1 MISLRLFRLGLA
13 VALATASLVLSSFAQ
28 SNSPSLVWT
37 KRDGKDLVRLQ
48 GLPEGAL
55 SKFGALTTE
64 EWQKI
69 FPVTVENK
77 DLIAAVER
85 PAMLGNYAAKDGTI
99 EFTPTYP
106 LVAPLKYRATFH
118 IAKLTGQAD
127 QPAMLSAVYEVKAP
141 VLTPTTIVQQ
151 IYPTADVLPENLL
164 KFYLYFSAPM
174 SGGQIYEHIHLFGP
188 DGKAVQLP
196 FLEIDEELWNKDMT
210 RLTLFIDPGRIKRGV
225 KPLEDIGPALEAG
238 KSYTLQI
245 DHQWLDG
252 QGAPLKA
259 DFKKTFKVSAPNR
272 EPMDIKDW
280 KLTVPKASSSD
291 SLKVQFP
298 RPIDQALAQ
307 RMIWITDAQGNYWEG
322 QIKLSVQET
331 RWEFIPDKPWTKG
344 KYQLTVQTTIE
355 DLSGNNIEKPFEVDL
370 FDKVQKKI
378 THKTVSLPFTVK

>member
-1 MISLRLFRLGLA
+1 M
-13 VALATASLVLSSFAQ
+13 
-28 SNSPSLVWT
+28 
-37 KRDGKDLVRLQ
+37 KRDGKDIVRVT
-48 GLPEGAL
+48 GFIPEEWGKRTPENY
-55 SKFGALTTE
+55 STE
-64 EWQKI
+64 DWQKI
-69 FPVTVENK
+69 FPVFVDSG
-77 DLIAAVER
+77 DLITNLEI
-85 PAMLGNYAAKDGTI
+85 PPMLGHYQLSGSYTSI
-99 EFTPTYP
+99 EFTPAYP
-106 LVAPLKYRATFH
+106 LTPTLKYRATFH
-118 IAKLTGQAD
+118 AKKFLGQGTSI
-127 QPAMLSAVYEVKAP
+127 PELITAVYQAKAP
-141 VLTPTTIVQQ
+141 VIKPTTVVQQ

-280 KLTVPKASSSD
+280 KLTAPKASSSD

-307 RMIWITDAQGNYWEG
+307 RMIWITDAQGNHWEG
-322 QIKLSVQET
+322 QIKLSAQET
-331 RWEFIPDKPWTKG
+331 RWEFTPDKPWTKG